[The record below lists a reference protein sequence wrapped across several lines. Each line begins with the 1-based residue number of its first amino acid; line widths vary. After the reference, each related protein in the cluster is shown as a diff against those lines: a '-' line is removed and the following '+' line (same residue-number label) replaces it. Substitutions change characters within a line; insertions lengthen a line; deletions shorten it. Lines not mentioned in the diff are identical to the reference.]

1 MLFRKVGPVCLM
13 AAQAE
18 SDQIIF
24 QKMLSSGGS
33 VRIVTIDTSFLHW
46 IMFEFRLGDGIPNI
60 LMAIEAEI
68 ITRFQEDKL
77 IFRSMRV
84 VAFYAIAFHHHSM
97 TAFGTLGYDS
107 FMTLVTDLVRV
118 FAQQLPVRGSMRI
131 MTF

>member
-1 MLFRKVGPVCLM
+1 M

-33 VRIVTIDTSFLHW
+33 VRIVTIDTSFLHR
-46 IMFEFRLGDGIPNI
+46 IMFEFRLDDSILNI

-68 ITRFQEDKL
+68 ITRFQKNKL

-84 VAFYAIAFHHHSM
+84 VTFYAIAFYYHFM
-97 TAFGTLGYDS
+97 TAFGTLGDDS
-107 FMTLVTDLVRV
+107 FMTLVTDLVGV
-118 FAQQLPVRGSMRI
+118 FVQQLPVRRGMRV